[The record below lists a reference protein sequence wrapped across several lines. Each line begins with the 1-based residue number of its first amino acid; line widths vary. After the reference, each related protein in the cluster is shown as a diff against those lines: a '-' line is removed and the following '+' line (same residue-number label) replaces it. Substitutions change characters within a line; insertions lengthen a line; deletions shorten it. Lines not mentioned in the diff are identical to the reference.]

1 LLTFAWGS
9 LVMSSP
15 TQFSG
20 KVRFGEFEL
29 NLETAELRSNGSK
42 AIVPGQPFQLLVTLL
57 GRPGQLVTREELKKQ
72 LWPSDTFVDFDVSL
86 NKAVNRLR
94 EALGDSAE
102 HPRFI
107 ETLPR
112 KGYRFIGEVENGHL
126 QADSERPPAL
136 TSPIKHLPGGLDGA
150 NPPSF
155 QKSASTEKQRPVFRR
170 YGLLYAALPIAILC
184 VAIVVYLVFNPPL
197 RSRGPS
203 LARVQ
208 ITKLT
213 DSGRAQNVAIS
224 PDGRYVVYSLAD
236 GDEESLHLR
245 QVATRSDVE
254 ILSPGPGFHGLTF
267 SPDGNYIYV
276 VRSDSNDPYFKYLYS
291 VPALGGSSRRM
302 IADVDSPVTFSPNGQ
317 QFAFERAV
325 VSRNVIELRIANADG
340 SGEHVIATIK
350 NGDAGLFQP
359 GPSWSHDGRT
369 IVCPFRIHGEE
380 IRWIL
385 ASVSVPNGELREIH
399 SDSAALGR
407 PVWLSEENILVP
419 RYDSAYRRW
428 QLWTISYPDGKARRF
443 TNDVVDYDQPL
454 DISRDGKTVVAVAS
468 SVTSNIWE
476 APADNPSRAKQ
487 ITIGGPPMID
497 VAETTAGQLLSS
509 DGDGKVWRVMTDG
522 QRKAFG
528 DLSGVGWLTTCGSL
542 LLFTSFEANTVTL
555 IRADGDGSHLM
566 KLFSGDLAYPGCS
579 SDGKFVYY
587 VNRHRP
593 QKLWKVSTDG
603 GSPLEI
609 GTGMG
614 EGVTGWLDVSADG
627 EMLSYP
633 FDQYRPMAWKIAVI
647 PASGGLATKIFDVPG
662 GANRVRWSPA
672 GASLQYLVTQNGAT
686 NIWDQPLA
694 VGKPKQV
701 TKFTSGHI
709 FDFNWSSDHRR
720 LLFTRGDVT
729 SDVVLLRNLR

>member
-1 LLTFAWGS
+1 
-9 LVMSSP
+9 MSSP

-302 IADVDSPVTFSPNGQ
+302 IADVD
-317 QFAFERAV
+317 
-325 VSRNVIELRIANADG
+325 
-340 SGEHVIATIK
+340 
-350 NGDAGLFQP
+350 
-359 GPSWSHDGRT
+359 
-369 IVCPFRIHGEE
+369 
-380 IRWIL
+380 
-385 ASVSVPNGELREIH
+385 
-399 SDSAALGR
+399 
-407 PVWLSEENILVP
+407 
-419 RYDSAYRRW
+419 
-428 QLWTISYPDGKARRF
+428 
-443 TNDVVDYDQPL
+443 
-454 DISRDGKTVVAVAS
+454 
-468 SVTSNIWE
+468 
-476 APADNPSRAKQ
+476 
-487 ITIGGPPMID
+487 
-497 VAETTAGQLLSS
+497 
-509 DGDGKVWRVMTDG
+509 
-522 QRKAFG
+522 
-528 DLSGVGWLTTCGSL
+528 
-542 LLFTSFEANTVTL
+542 
-555 IRADGDGSHLM
+555 
-566 KLFSGDLAYPGCS
+566 
-579 SDGKFVYY
+579 
-587 VNRHRP
+587 
-593 QKLWKVSTDG
+593 
-603 GSPLEI
+603 
-609 GTGMG
+609 
-614 EGVTGWLDVSADG
+614 
-627 EMLSYP
+627 
-633 FDQYRPMAWKIAVI
+633 
-647 PASGGLATKIFDVPG
+647 
-662 GANRVRWSPA
+662 
-672 GASLQYLVTQNGAT
+672 
-686 NIWDQPLA
+686 
-694 VGKPKQV
+694 
-701 TKFTSGHI
+701 
-709 FDFNWSSDHRR
+709 
-720 LLFTRGDVT
+720 
-729 SDVVLLRNLR
+729 